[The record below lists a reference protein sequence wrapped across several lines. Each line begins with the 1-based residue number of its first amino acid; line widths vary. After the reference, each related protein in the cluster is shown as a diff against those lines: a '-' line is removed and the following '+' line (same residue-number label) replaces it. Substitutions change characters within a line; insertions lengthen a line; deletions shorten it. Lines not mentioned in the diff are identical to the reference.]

1 MTGLATSSGP
11 TLLGKLRAL
20 ENRYNATVDDYDG
33 NQSAVNYAHQCA
45 AHDLADLLP
54 QIIAQ
59 IERDEKSKWAPPPG
73 YALIHGDAL
82 RAWGKYDEVFGMCRY
97 AIDAAKER
105 T

>member
-1 MTGLATSSGP
+1 MND

-20 ENRYNATVDDYDG
+20 EARYSVPMCEREYWQLLAEL
-33 NQSAVNYAHQCA
+33 A
-45 AHDLADLLP
+45 ALLP